1 MEDQVIHIV
10 MGHVLEDLLQ
20 GVSLLLLLLYTGVQ
34 QGKVAAVGNRP
45 IFGWRRRTG
54 WQSLQILLRTFPI
67 EVVQDSGEEL
77 THAGGIVSFPGY
89 VRTESQIGNNLD
101 IHLLP
106 D

>member
-1 MEDQVIHIV
+1 MIHIV

-34 QGKVAAVGNRP
+34 QGKVGDVGNRP
-45 IFGWRRRTG
+45 IFGCRRRTW

-67 EVVQDSGEEL
+67 EVVQDIGEEL
-77 THAGGIVSFPGY
+77 AHAGDILSFQGY
-89 VRTESQIGNNLD
+89 FRTECPIGDHLD
-101 IHLLP
+101 IA